1 MDIQQY
7 LIHELPQEE
16 SPDGSNRVSLFPQM
30 PLLDLDSKLQNVRKF
45 FHLASIAPA
54 RDRDN
59 LKELEANF
67 KESVKTKNLQDLQEL
82 INPYLQPP
90 DIRIL
95 HNIDFIQNE
104 LSDAPGE
111 ISDYYQQLIQCT
123 QPGSHDL
130 GVSPNAQESTDRIFE
145 YTGTYKSRYGSAR
158 HFMRRLRLV
167 CRRLKKF
174 CGCRGSLKHRE
185 MDRLE
190 EVKERCQHPGV
201 VLGNGLQYL
210 QSIGMNNQRVDL
222 ISALPALMLAYSL
235 IHQVPGPVKELEE
248 KFNEDLGRWKT
259 ISIRNQPDLR
269 LFEAAA
275 GAAFAVKSFPQ
286 AADMYQLNLNSTAQL
301 QSVAFDFILQAS
313 SAIQEMHAEG
323 LDVDAPQ
330 STMENSVGVSE
341 DHKAPDQ
348 HDSGISVGTPVESGM
363 YSQMLDED
371 DDYSSAMCTQPDA
384 LLGPES
390 QCSYGFVD
398 L

>member
-7 LIHELPQEE
+7 LIPELPQEE
-16 SPDGSNRVSLFPQM
+16 SPDGSNHMSLFPQM
-30 PLLDLDSKLQNVRKF
+30 PLQDLDFKLQNVRQF
-45 FHLASIAPA
+45 FHLACIAPA

-67 KESVKTKNLQDLQEL
+67 RESVKTGNLQDLQEL

-104 LSDAPGE
+104 LSGAPEE
-111 ISDYYQQLIQCT
+111 IRDYYQQLIQRI
-123 QPGSHDL
+123 QPGPHDL
-130 GVSPNAQESTDRIFE
+130 RVSPNAQESTDRILE

-167 CRRLKKF
+167 YRRLKKF
-174 CGCRGSLKHRE
+174 CDCRGSLQHRE

-190 EVKERCQHPGV
+190 EVKERCRHPAV

-210 QSIGMNNQRVDL
+210 QSIGTNNQRVDL

-248 KFNEDLGRWKT
+248 MFNGDLGRWKT
-259 ISIRNQPDLR
+259 ISIQNQPDLR
-269 LFEAAA
+269 LFEAVA

-348 HDSGISVGTPVESGM
+348 HDSGISMYTPVEDGM
-363 YSQMLDED
+363 YSQMLGED
-371 DDYSSAMCTQPDA
+371 DDYSSADA
-384 LLGPES
+384 HLGPES

>member
-16 SPDGSNRVSLFPQM
+16 SPDGSNRMSLFPQM
-30 PLLDLDSKLQNVRKF
+30 PLRGLDSKLQNVREF
-45 FHLASIAPA
+45 FHLACIAPA
-54 RDRDN
+54 RDRDS

-67 KESVKTKNLQDLQEL
+67 RESVKTDNLQDLQEL

-104 LSDAPGE
+104 LSGAPEE
-111 ISDYYQQLIQCT
+111 ISDYCQQLIQRT
-123 QPGSHDL
+123 QPGPHDL
-130 GVSPNAQESTDRIFE
+130 GVPPNAQESTDRIFE

-167 CRRLKKF
+167 CQRLNKF
-174 CGCRGSLKHRE
+174 CDCRGSLKHRE

-190 EVKERCQHPGV
+190 EVNERCQHPGV
-201 VLGNGLQYL
+201 VLGNGLHYL
-210 QSIGMNNQRVDL
+210 QSIGTNNQRVDL

-248 KFNEDLGRWKT
+248 MFNKDLGRWKT
-259 ISIRNQPDLR
+259 ISIRNQSDLR

-275 GAAFAVKSFPQ
+275 GAASAVKSFLQ
-286 AADMYQLNLNSTAQL
+286 AADMYQLNLKSTAI
-301 QSVAFDFILQAS
+301 S
-313 SAIQEMHAEG
+313 IQEMHAEG
-323 LDVDAPQ
+323 LDVDALQ

-348 HDSGISVGTPVESGM
+348 HDSDNSMGTPVEDGM
-363 YSQMLDED
+363 YSQRLDED
-371 DDYSSAMCTQPDA
+371 DDYSSATCTQPDA
-384 LLGPES
+384 HLGPES

>member
-145 YTGTYKSRYGSAR
+145 HTGTYKSRYGSAR
-158 HFMRRLRLV
+158 HFMRRLRL
-167 CRRLKKF
+167 
-174 CGCRGSLKHRE
+174 HRE

-210 QSIGMNNQRVDL
+210 QSIGMNNRRVDL

-286 AADMYQLNLNSTAQL
+286 AADMYQLNLNCTAQL

-371 DDYSSAMCTQPDA
+371 EDYSSAMCTQPDA